1 MDLNVLPEIQNKI
14 IVKAINFV
22 ICIINW
28 SRRFASKRLGEGI
41 IFSLHEKG
49 FVSKATVSEQ
59 RMAGR

>member
-1 MDLNVLPEIQNKI
+1 MLPEIQNKI

-28 SRRFASKRLGEGI
+28 SRRRFASKRLREGI